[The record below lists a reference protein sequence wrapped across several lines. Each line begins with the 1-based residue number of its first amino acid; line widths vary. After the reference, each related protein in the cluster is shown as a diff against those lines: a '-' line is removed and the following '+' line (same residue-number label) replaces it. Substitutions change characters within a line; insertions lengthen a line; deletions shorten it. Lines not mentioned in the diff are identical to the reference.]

1 MLNKRGQVLVAI
13 MNEPRD
19 LDIAREK
26 HWYRIPV
33 PSVERFLKDRWAPEL
48 LAFYQTKAFGEEGYA
63 VNYFARVLD
72 IHKVT
77 RRELFP
83 EEVGGRK
90 AEQEYYK
97 VMLSPLERLTQP
109 ILSRRFRRI
118 AFIPTTLEKFAH
130 AVEIN
135 DLCDASPLEDRL
147 WAVLKLNGIP
157 AERQEFIDI
166 NGRLYELDF
175 AVYCADGNLDIE
187 TDGDTWHATPERIP
201 LDNRRDNDLQTAGW
215 SHLRFN
221 TKQIREEIAEYCVP
235 KIQENI
241 ARLGG
246 LDKQTAPLS
255 TDDSSAP
262 LDWQQL
268 MLFRSAQSAGQPKR
282 KKRLRKA
289 HRKGLA

>member
-1 MLNKRGQVLVAI
+1 MTKRGEVLVAI
-13 MNEPRD
+13 MNEARD
-19 LDIAREK
+19 LQIAREQ

-33 PSVERFLKDRWAPEL
+33 ASVERFLKDRCAPEL
-48 LAFYQTKAFGEEGYA
+48 LAFYQTKAFGDEGCA

-83 EEVGGRK
+83 EEVQDKK
-90 AEQEYYK
+90 AGQEYYK
-97 VMLSPLERLTQP
+97 VMLSPLESLTQP
-109 ILSRRFRRI
+109 IFSQRFRRI
-118 AFIPTTLEKFAH
+118 VFIPTTLEKFAH

-135 DLCDASPLEDRL
+135 DLYDASPLEDRL

-187 TDGDTWHATPERIP
+187 TDGDTWHAALERIP

-221 TKQIREEIAEYCVP
+221 TKQVREEIAEYCVP

-246 LDKQTAPLS
+246 LDKQTATLS
-255 TDDSSAP
+255 TDDSSVP

-268 MLFRSAQSAGQPKR
+268 MLFDSAQSAGQPKR
-282 KKRLRKA
+282 KKRPKKTN
-289 HRKGLA
+289 RKGLA